1 MFLISLFIIDIDL
14 GEGNSQHGEVIV
26 LSNSKNETENLSE
39 LKMNDTQQEE
49 NKLRFN
55 FYVYS

>member
-26 LSNSKNETENLSE
+26 LSNSKHETENLSE